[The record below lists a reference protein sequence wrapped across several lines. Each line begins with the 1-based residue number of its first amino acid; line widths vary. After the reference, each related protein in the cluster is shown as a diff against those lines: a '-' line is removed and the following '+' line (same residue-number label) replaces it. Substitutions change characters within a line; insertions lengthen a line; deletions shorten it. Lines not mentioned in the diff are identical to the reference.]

1 MSMLYNKIIYFL
13 YLILFFFYLFF
24 KTIIII
30 LKMINSFINIKININ
45 YIFIFLF
52 FLKSV
57 LGTSICD
64 NKSPFYGLYLNTSST
79 NDYSNT
85 NLSIIS
91 DCSIDKYWRVKTG
104 KEANFHIH
112 KVLEDESI
120 NRRILKFG
128 YNTSKIQK
136 LKYSEK
142 YMINLKSDIT
152 EGSGF
157 IIFGSQK
164 KENYEF
170 SFEPNLDINYI
181 TYINYYCEPNN
192 IFFKAK
198 IDITISDTVLEEK
211 KVFPI
216 EVIKICK
223 HSEALNDDSIDI
235 CHAIIIIIAVGIII
249 ISNLQ
254 SFESK
259 LEATILKKFPEVWI
273 IENLSLIN
281 LLLVVLLYVLYIRDI
296 LNYFLYVTTV
306 IVSIF
311 SLVMV
316 LEALLK
322 NTPIKKNL
330 NNRSI
335 ELDFIG
341 SLSLYLIFCI
351 FLSSVFFI
359 IYEWTHN
366 IFINDI
372 ISISIS
378 IQSIRIFKFTSFKY
392 ILCLCF
398 LIWCYQVLY
407 MIFKSSDLLLHYYN
421 GILINQ
427 FDISFPILILC
438 TQFTP
443 YSSLYTEYVCLS
455 IGEVILPGIYIN
467 YLHRF
472 DKKVHLHSNF
482 YYFLGLGYFIIGL
495 FIKILLYCYAS
506 LKIPAFSFFFPCL
519 TITVFYFA
527 YQRKQLEEMLTGFK
541 RNPYVEYEV
550 ASARLESFAQS
561 YVRNSQTSSY
571 E

>member
-1 MSMLYNKIIYFL
+1 ML
-13 YLILFFFYLFF
+13 
-24 KTIIII
+24 
-30 LKMINSFINIKININ
+30 NSYKNQKININ
-45 YIFIFLF
+45 IIFLILY
-52 FLKSV
+52 FLKTV
-57 LGTSICD
+57 LTTSICD
-64 NKSPFYGLYLNTSST
+64 NKSPIYGLYLNTSFT
-79 NDYSNT
+79 QDYSNT

-104 KEANFHIH
+104 KETNFHIH

-128 YNTSKIQK
+128 YNASKLSK
-136 LKYSEK
+136 LKFSEK
-142 YMINLKSDIT
+142 YIINLKYNIL
-152 EGSGF
+152 EGNGF
-157 IIFGSQK
+157 ISFGSQTYQNAKEK
-164 KENYEF
+164 KDYEF
-170 SFEPNLDINYI
+170 IFEPELDINYI
-181 TYINYYCEPNN
+181 TYITYYCEPEN
-192 IFFKAK
+192 IFFKAN
-198 IDITISDTVLEEK
+198 IDITILDIDSKEK

-223 HSEALNDDSIDI
+223 HSEELNDDSIDI

-249 ISNLQ
+249 FSNWK

-273 IENLSLIN
+273 IENLSMIN
-281 LLLVVLLYVLYIRDI
+281 LLLVILLYILYIQNI
-296 LNYFLYVTTV
+296 LNYFLYVTTI
-306 IVSIF
+306 IVSII

-335 ELDFIG
+335 ELEFVG
-341 SLSLYLIFCI
+341 SLSMYLIFCI
-351 FLSSVFFI
+351 ILSSVFFL

-366 IFINDI
+366 ILINDI

-467 YLHRF
+467 YLYRF
-472 DKKVHLHSNF
+472 DKKVKLHGNF
-482 YYFLGLGYFIIGL
+482 YYYTGLSIFIIGL

-506 LKIPAFSFFFPCL
+506 LKIPAFSFIFPCL
-519 TITVFYFA
+519 TIIIFYFA
-527 YQRKQLEEMLTGFK
+527 YQRKHLEEMLNGFQ
-541 RNPYVEYEV
+541 RNPFVEYEIG
-550 ASARLESFAQS
+550 STKLESFAQS
-561 YVRNSQTSSY
+561 YYRNSQISSFDEQGKY
-571 E
+571 

>member
-1 MSMLYNKIIYFL
+1 ML
-13 YLILFFFYLFF
+13 
-24 KTIIII
+24 
-30 LKMINSFINIKININ
+30 NSYKNQKININ
-45 YIFIFLF
+45 IIFLILY
-52 FLKSV
+52 FLKTV
-57 LGTSICD
+57 FTTSICD
-64 NKSPFYGLYLNTSST
+64 NKSPIYGLYLNTSFT
-79 NDYSNT
+79 QDYSNT

-91 DCSIDKYWRVKTG
+91 GCSIDKYWRVKTG
-104 KEANFHIH
+104 KETNFHIH

-128 YNTSKIQK
+128 YNASKLSK
-136 LKYSEK
+136 LKFSEK
-142 YMINLKSDIT
+142 YIINLKYNIL
-152 EGSGF
+152 EGNGF
-157 IIFGSQK
+157 ISFGSQTYQDAKEK
-164 KENYEF
+164 KDYEF
-170 SFEPNLDINYI
+170 IFEPELDINYI
-181 TYINYYCEPNN
+181 TYITYYCEPEN
-192 IFFKAK
+192 IFFKAN
-198 IDITISDTVLEEK
+198 IDITILDTDSKEK

-223 HSEALNDDSIDI
+223 HSEELNDDSIDI

-249 ISNLQ
+249 FSNWK

-273 IENLSLIN
+273 IENLSMIN
-281 LLLVVLLYVLYIRDI
+281 LLLVILLYILYIQNI
-296 LNYFLYVTTV
+296 LNYFLYVTTI
-306 IVSIF
+306 IVSII

-335 ELDFIG
+335 ELEFVG
-341 SLSLYLIFCI
+341 SLSMYLIFCI
-351 FLSSVFFI
+351 ILSSVFFL

-366 IFINDI
+366 ILINDI

-467 YLHRF
+467 YLYRF
-472 DKKVHLHSNF
+472 DKKVKLHGNL
-482 YYFLGLGYFIIGL
+482 YYYTGLSIFIIGL

-506 LKIPAFSFFFPCL
+506 LKIPAFSFIFPCL
-519 TITVFYFA
+519 TIIILYFA
-527 YQRKQLEEMLTGFK
+527 YQRKQLEEMLNGFQ
-541 RNPYVEYEV
+541 RNPFVEYEIG
-550 ASARLESFAQS
+550 STKLESFAQS
-561 YVRNSQTSSY
+561 YYRNSQISSFDEQGKY
-571 E
+571 

>member
-1 MSMLYNKIIYFL
+1 ML
-13 YLILFFFYLFF
+13 
-24 KTIIII
+24 
-30 LKMINSFINIKININ
+30 NSYINIKINIKN
-45 YIFIFLF
+45 IFLF
-52 FLKSV
+52 LYFVKTVIS
-57 LGTSICD
+57 TSICD
-64 NKSPFYGLYLNTSST
+64 NKSPFYGLYLNTSYT
-79 NDYSNT
+79 HDYST
-85 NLSIIS
+85 ANLSIIS
-91 DCSIDKYWRVKTG
+91 ECSIDKYWRVKTG

-128 YNTSKIQK
+128 YNTSKISK
-136 LKYSEK
+136 LKFPEK
-142 YMINLKSDIT
+142 YKINLNYDII
-152 EGSGF
+152 EGNGLIS
-157 IIFGSQK
+157 FGSQTYESAK
-164 KENYEF
+164 RKELYEF
-170 SFEPNLDINYI
+170 TFEPNLDMNYI
-181 TYINYYCEPNN
+181 TYMSYFCEPKN

-198 IDITISDTVLEEK
+198 INIVIYDVDVNEK
-211 KVFPI
+211 KIFQM
-216 EVIKICK
+216 EVIKICQ
-223 HSEALNDDSIDI
+223 HSEELNDDSIDI
-235 CHAIIIIIAVGIII
+235 CHAIIIVIAVGIII
-249 ISNLQ
+249 FSNWK

-273 IENLSLIN
+273 IENLSLID
-281 LLLVVLLYVLYIRDI
+281 LLLVILLYVLYIRDI

-306 IVSIF
+306 IVSII

-330 NNRSI
+330 NNRSL
-335 ELDFIG
+335 EFDFIG

-351 FLSSVFFI
+351 FLSSILFI
-359 IYEWTHN
+359 IYECTHN

-467 YLHRF
+467 YLYRF

-482 YYFLGLGYFIIGL
+482 YYLLGLGYFIMGL

-506 LKIPAFSFFFPCL
+506 LKIPAFSFIFPCL

-527 YQRKQLEEMLTGFK
+527 YQRKQLEEMLSGFK
-541 RNPYVEYEV
+541 RNPYVEYEIE
-550 ASARLESFAQS
+550 SERLQSLAQS
-561 YVRNSQTSSY
+561 YYRNSQDSSFY
-571 E
+571 EQGKY

>member
-1 MSMLYNKIIYFL
+1 ML
-13 YLILFFFYLFF
+13 
-24 KTIIII
+24 
-30 LKMINSFINIKININ
+30 NSYKNQKININ
-45 YIFIFLF
+45 IIFLILY
-52 FLKSV
+52 FLKTV
-57 LGTSICD
+57 FTTSICD
-64 NKSPFYGLYLNTSST
+64 NKSPIYGLYLNTSFT
-79 NDYSNT
+79 QDYSNT
-85 NLSIIS
+85 NLSMIS
-91 DCSIDKYWRVKTG
+91 GCSIDKYWRVKTG
-104 KEANFHIH
+104 KETNFHIH

-128 YNTSKIQK
+128 YNASKLSK
-136 LKYSEK
+136 LKFSEK
-142 YMINLKSDIT
+142 YIINLKYNIL
-152 EGSGF
+152 EGNGF
-157 IIFGSQK
+157 ISFGSQTYQNAKEK
-164 KENYEF
+164 KDYEF
-170 SFEPNLDINYI
+170 IFEPELDINYI
-181 TYINYYCEPNN
+181 TYITYYCEPEN
-192 IFFKAK
+192 IFFKAN
-198 IDITISDTVLEEK
+198 IDITILDTDSKEK
-211 KVFPI
+211 KIFPI

-223 HSEALNDDSIDI
+223 HSEELNDDSIDI

-249 ISNLQ
+249 FSNWK

-273 IENLSLIN
+273 IENLSMIN
-281 LLLVVLLYVLYIRDI
+281 LLLVILLYILYIQNI
-296 LNYFLYVTTV
+296 LNYFLYVTTI
-306 IVSIF
+306 IVSII

-335 ELDFIG
+335 ELEFVG
-341 SLSLYLIFCI
+341 SLSMYLIFCI
-351 FLSSVFFI
+351 ILSSVFFL

-366 IFINDI
+366 ILINDI

-467 YLHRF
+467 YLYRF
-472 DKKVHLHSNF
+472 DKKVKLHGNF
-482 YYFLGLGYFIIGL
+482 YYYTGLSIFIIGL

-506 LKIPAFSFFFPCL
+506 LKIPAFSFIFPCL
-519 TITVFYFA
+519 TIIIFYFA
-527 YQRKQLEEMLTGFK
+527 YQRKHLEEMLNGFQ
-541 RNPYVEYEV
+541 RNPFVEYEIG
-550 ASARLESFAQS
+550 STKLESFAQS
-561 YVRNSQTSSY
+561 YYRNSQISSFDEQGKY
-571 E
+571 

>member
-1 MSMLYNKIIYFL
+1 ML
-13 YLILFFFYLFF
+13 
-24 KTIIII
+24 
-30 LKMINSFINIKININ
+30 NSYKNQKININ
-45 YIFIFLF
+45 IIFLILY
-52 FLKSV
+52 FLKTV
-57 LGTSICD
+57 FTTSICD
-64 NKSPFYGLYLNTSST
+64 NKSPIYGLYLNTSFT
-79 NDYSNT
+79 QDYSNT

-91 DCSIDKYWRVKTG
+91 GCSIDKYWRVKTG
-104 KEANFHIH
+104 KETNFHIH

-128 YNTSKIQK
+128 YNASKLSK
-136 LKYSEK
+136 LKFSEK
-142 YMINLKSDIT
+142 YIINLKYNIL
-152 EGSGF
+152 EGNGF
-157 IIFGSQK
+157 ISFGSQTYQNAKEK
-164 KENYEF
+164 KDYEF
-170 SFEPNLDINYI
+170 IFEPELDINYI
-181 TYINYYCEPNN
+181 TYITYYCEPKN
-192 IFFKAK
+192 IFFKANV
-198 IDITISDTVLEEK
+198 DITILDTDSKEK

-223 HSEALNDDSIDI
+223 HSEELNDDSIDI

-249 ISNLQ
+249 FSNWK

-273 IENLSLIN
+273 IENLSMIN
-281 LLLVVLLYVLYIRDI
+281 LLLVILLYILYIQNI
-296 LNYFLYVTTV
+296 LNYFLYVTTI
-306 IVSIF
+306 IVSII

-335 ELDFIG
+335 ELEFVG
-341 SLSLYLIFCI
+341 SLSMYLIFCI
-351 FLSSVFFI
+351 ILSSVFFL

-366 IFINDI
+366 ILINDI

-467 YLHRF
+467 YLYRF
-472 DKKVHLHSNF
+472 DKKVKLHGNF
-482 YYFLGLGYFIIGL
+482 YYYTGLSIFIIGL

-506 LKIPAFSFFFPCL
+506 LKIPAFSFIFPCL
-519 TITVFYFA
+519 TIIIFYFA
-527 YQRKQLEEMLTGFK
+527 YQRKQLEEMLNGFQ
-541 RNPYVEYEV
+541 RNPFVEYEIG
-550 ASARLESFAQS
+550 STKLESFAQS
-561 YVRNSQTSSY
+561 YYRNSQISSFDEQGKY
-571 E
+571 

>member
-1 MSMLYNKIIYFL
+1 ML
-13 YLILFFFYLFF
+13 
-24 KTIIII
+24 
-30 LKMINSFINIKININ
+30 NSYKNQKININ
-45 YIFIFLF
+45 IIFLILY
-52 FLKSV
+52 FLKTV
-57 LGTSICD
+57 FTTSICD
-64 NKSPFYGLYLNTSST
+64 NKSPIYGLYLNTSFT
-79 NDYSNT
+79 QDYSNT

-91 DCSIDKYWRVKTG
+91 GCSIDKYWRVKTG
-104 KEANFHIH
+104 KETNFHIH

-128 YNTSKIQK
+128 YNASKLSK
-136 LKYSEK
+136 LKFSEK
-142 YMINLKSDIT
+142 YIINLKYNIL
-152 EGSGF
+152 EGNGF
-157 IIFGSQK
+157 ISFGSQTYQNAKEK
-164 KENYEF
+164 KDYEF
-170 SFEPNLDINYI
+170 IFEPELDINYI
-181 TYINYYCEPNN
+181 TYITYYCEPEN
-192 IFFKAK
+192 IFFKAN
-198 IDITISDTVLEEK
+198 IDITILDTDSKEK
-211 KVFPI
+211 KIFPI

-223 HSEALNDDSIDI
+223 HSEELNDDSIDI

-249 ISNLQ
+249 FSNWK

-273 IENLSLIN
+273 IENLSMIN
-281 LLLVVLLYVLYIRDI
+281 LLLVILLYILYIQNI
-296 LNYFLYVTTV
+296 LNYFLYVTTI
-306 IVSIF
+306 IVSII

-335 ELDFIG
+335 ELEFVG
-341 SLSLYLIFCI
+341 SLSMYLIFCI
-351 FLSSVFFI
+351 ILSSVFFL

-366 IFINDI
+366 ILINDI

-467 YLHRF
+467 YLYRF
-472 DKKVHLHSNF
+472 DKKVKLHGNL
-482 YYFLGLGYFIIGL
+482 YYYTGLCIFIIGL

-506 LKIPAFSFFFPCL
+506 LKIPAFSFIFPCL
-519 TITVFYFA
+519 TIIIFYFA
-527 YQRKQLEEMLTGFK
+527 YQRKQLEEMLNGFQ
-541 RNPYVEYEV
+541 RNPFVEYEIG
-550 ASARLESFAQS
+550 STKLESFAQS
-561 YVRNSQTSSY
+561 YYRNSQISSFDEQGKY
-571 E
+571 

>member
-1 MSMLYNKIIYFL
+1 ML
-13 YLILFFFYLFF
+13 
-24 KTIIII
+24 
-30 LKMINSFINIKININ
+30 NSYKNQKININ
-45 YIFIFLF
+45 IIFLILY
-52 FLKSV
+52 FLKTV
-57 LGTSICD
+57 LTTSICD
-64 NKSPFYGLYLNTSST
+64 NKSPIYGLYLNTSFT
-79 NDYSNT
+79 QDYSNT

-91 DCSIDKYWRVKTG
+91 GCSIDKYWRVKTG
-104 KEANFHIH
+104 KETNFHIH

-128 YNTSKIQK
+128 YNASKLSK
-136 LKYSEK
+136 LKFSEK
-142 YMINLKSDIT
+142 YIINLKYNIL
-152 EGSGF
+152 EGNGF
-157 IIFGSQK
+157 ISFGSQTYQNAKEK
-164 KENYEF
+164 KDYELI
-170 SFEPNLDINYI
+170 FEPELDINYI
-181 TYINYYCEPNN
+181 TYITYYCEPEN
-192 IFFKAK
+192 IFFKAN
-198 IDITISDTVLEEK
+198 IDISILDTDSKEK

-223 HSEALNDDSIDI
+223 HSEELNDDSIDI

-249 ISNLQ
+249 FSNWK

-273 IENLSLIN
+273 IENLSMIN
-281 LLLVVLLYVLYIRDI
+281 LLLVILLYILYIQNI
-296 LNYFLYVTTV
+296 LNYFLYVTTI
-306 IVSIF
+306 IVSII

-335 ELDFIG
+335 ELEFVG
-341 SLSLYLIFCI
+341 SLSMYLIFCI
-351 FLSSVFFI
+351 ILSSVFFL
-359 IYEWTHN
+359 IYVWTHN
-366 IFINDI
+366 ILINDI

-467 YLHRF
+467 YLYRF
-472 DKKVHLHSNF
+472 DKKVKLHGNF
-482 YYFLGLGYFIIGL
+482 YYYTGLSIFIIGL

-506 LKIPAFSFFFPCL
+506 LKIPAFSFIFPCL
-519 TITVFYFA
+519 TIIIFYFA
-527 YQRKQLEEMLTGFK
+527 YQRKQLEEMLNGFQ
-541 RNPYVEYEV
+541 RNPFVEYEIG
-550 ASARLESFAQS
+550 STKLESFAQS
-561 YVRNSQTSSY
+561 YYRNSQISSFDEQGKY
-571 E
+571 